1 MLPGILAASLSS
13 LACWTLLSSS
23 PLLISQVAFARAWY
37 ALPLIVAVSLV
48 YGGTRHEYLREI
60 VIHSFRSAV
69 WVIGFM
75 GVIFLI
81 IYVAGFWN

>member
-1 MLPGILAASLSS
+1 MLPGIIAVSLYGFT
-13 LACWTLLSSS
+13 LTLLSSLS
-23 PLLISQVAFARAWY
+23 PVIAQATFARAWY

-60 VIHSFRSAV
+60 MIHSFRSAV
-69 WVIGFM
+69 WVVGFM
-75 GVIFLI
+75 GVIFAI